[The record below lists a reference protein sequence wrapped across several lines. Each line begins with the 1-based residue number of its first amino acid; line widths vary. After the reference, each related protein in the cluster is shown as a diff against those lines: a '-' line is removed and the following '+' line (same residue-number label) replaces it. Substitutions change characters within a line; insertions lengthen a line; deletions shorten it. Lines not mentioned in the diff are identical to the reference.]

1 MNNTN
6 LIGRIT
12 KDLDLKYHGEKAF
25 VSFTL
30 AVDNYSTK
38 NGERNADFIP
48 IKVWGNLA
56 ENLCK
61 YCTKGS
67 KIAVVGRLQSGSYD
81 KDGQKIFT
89 LDVVASSIEYLGKST
104 VKNDVEE
111 NTKTNDISFEN
122 DFDHSDMPF

>member
-48 IKVWGNLA
+48 VKAWGKQA

-67 KIAVVGRLQSGSYD
+67 KIAVSGRLQSGSYD

-89 LDVVASSIEYLGKST
+89 LDVIATGIEFLSQKAVSDNNVNAQDYT
-104 VKNDVEE
+104 D
-111 NTKTNDISFEN
+111 TSFEN
-122 DFDHSDMPF
+122 GIDDSDMPF